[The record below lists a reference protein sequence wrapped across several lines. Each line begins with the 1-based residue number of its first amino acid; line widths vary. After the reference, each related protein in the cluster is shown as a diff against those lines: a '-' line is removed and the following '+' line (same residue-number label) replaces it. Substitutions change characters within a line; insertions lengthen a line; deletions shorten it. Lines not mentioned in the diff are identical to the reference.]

1 MQFLTTLFIGKYKK
15 IRHQQVLN
23 NLMAAGLI
31 FCLSLPCTSLNA
43 ATQGAEGNS
52 STGTIETIVVIG
64 RFIRIAGLRDFN
76 FGLWNAGDGTLS
88 DNDNVCIG
96 KNDFG
101 GPYAIRA
108 AGNGDGGDPA
118 AFTLNN
124 GVDQIYYNV
133 YWNDATGTTGNQQL
147 TAGLILHGQTGSFFS
162 FLFNLFGFCFS
173 NANVQVEIP
182 DTELSGASGGAYSGT
197 LTLLVIP
204 D

>member
-1 MQFLTTLFIGKYKK
+1 MGQNKSFRF
-15 IRHQQVLN
+15 QQVLN
-23 NLMAAGLI
+23 FFLAAGI
-31 FCLSLPCTSLNA
+31 IISLSLTFTPLEA
-43 ATQGAEGNS
+43 ATQGTEGNS

-76 FGLWNAGDGTLS
+76 FGVWNTGDGTLS

-96 KNDFG
+96 KNDFF

-118 AFTLNN
+118 AFTLSN

-133 YWNDATGTTGNQQL
+133 YWNDATGTASNQQL

-173 NANVQVEIP
+173 NANVQIDIP
-182 DTELSGASGGAYSGT
+182 DTELSAASGGAYSGT